1 MLLTYII
8 LLYFF
13 FRKFFFQK
21 NILIPN
27 HLFNF
32 IYQVYRRAESLNS
45 NVHVGY
51 HDIWP
56 GSDSFIKEIFPKKN
70 SIVHLLF
77 YILNIYIYG
86 RINAKRLVNSFDHDR
101 SFLHPKGESMW
112 VIVSVVTFCSMTNFS
127 ADFMLNHCRYVRT
140 TDSRESTNN
149 RVVKAVFIVLSSH
162 AWCGHIQNYRE
173 VSKV

>member
-77 YILNIYIYG
+77 YILNIYIY
-86 RINAKRLVNSFDHDR
+86 IWKN
-101 SFLHPKGESMW
+101 
-112 VIVSVVTFCSMTNFS
+112 
-127 ADFMLNHCRYVRT
+127 
-140 TDSRESTNN
+140 
-149 RVVKAVFIVLSSH
+149 
-162 AWCGHIQNYRE
+162 
-173 VSKV
+173 